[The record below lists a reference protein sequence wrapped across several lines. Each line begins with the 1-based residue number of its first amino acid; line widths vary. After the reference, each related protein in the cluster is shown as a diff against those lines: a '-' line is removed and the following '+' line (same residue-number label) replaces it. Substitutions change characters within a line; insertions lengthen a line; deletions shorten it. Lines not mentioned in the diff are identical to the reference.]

1 MISVIVLLFAIW
13 AGAKSLKAKPAP
25 KRHKKTS
32 TAVVFCKPQTI
43 SKVEAA
49 RLQREWE
56 RRERRQYEALMAK
69 NDLDRLECEKVTLI
83 RLLEAIEAE
92 LQTADKPQRIT
103 TLLNKQSVTERQH
116 HAFDRKLEKAYYVAN
131 ATIY

>member
-1 MISVIVLLFAIW
+1 MGILIIICIIW
-13 AGAKSLKAKPAP
+13 ALTKKPAP

-32 TAVVFCKPQTI
+32 TAVAFCRPQTI
-43 SKVEAA
+43 SKAEAA
-49 RLQREWE
+49 RLQKEWE
-56 RRERRQYEALMAK
+56 RRERQQYEALMAK

-103 TLLNKQSVTERQH
+103 TLLTKQSNTERQL
-116 HAFDRKLEKAYYVAN
+116 HALDRKIEKAYFTARS
-131 ATIY
+131 AIF

>member
-1 MISVIVLLFAIW
+1 MLSIIVLILAIW
-13 AGAKSLKAKPAP
+13 AGAKSLKAKPVP
-25 KRHKKTS
+25 RRNKKTS
-32 TAVVFCKPQTI
+32 TAVAFCRPQTI
-43 SKVEAA
+43 SKAEAA

-56 RRERRQYEALMAK
+56 RRERRQYESLMAK

-103 TLLNKQSVTERQH
+103 TLLTKQSVTERQL
-116 HAFDRKLEKAYYVAN
+116 HALDRKLEKAYYVAN

>member
-1 MISVIVLLFAIW
+1 MSAIIIICVIW
-13 AGAKSLKAKPAP
+13 AIAKALNKKPSR
-25 KRHKKTS
+25 KRNKKTH
-32 TAVVFCKPQTI
+32 TAVAFCKPQTI
-43 SKVEAA
+43 SRAEAA
-49 RLQREWE
+49 RLQKEWE

-69 NDLDRLECEKVTLI
+69 NDLDRLEVEKNTLI

-103 TLLNKQSVTERQH
+103 TLLTKQSVTERQL
-116 HAFDRKLEKAYYVAN
+116 HALDRKIEKAYYVAN